1 MCGGFVGDLVSS
13 VTDATGLTN
22 TKKAAKG
29 FDAAGAEKQ
38 AQREAQ
44 EAANQGAAQ
53 RKKRKASDVLGST
66 EEQPKKTTL
75 GG

>member
-1 MCGGFVGDLVSS
+1 MCGGTFGKIIGG
-13 VTDATGLTN
+13 VTDAIGLTD
-22 TKKAAKG
+22 TKEAAKG

-66 EEQPKKTTL
+66 DEQPKKTTL

>member
-29 FDAAGAEKQ
+29 FDAAGA
-38 AQREAQ
+38 
-44 EAANQGAAQ
+44 
-53 RKKRKASDVLGST
+53 
-66 EEQPKKTTL
+66 
-75 GG
+75 